1 MGLGDVGLGDVGLG
15 DVGTRGRDKQ
25 TIPDICAEFGE
36 YNFRW
41 SRESYYMLESLLVGN
56 SGNGIVSTQG
66 ALKLLKKIESQS
78 PRPRPTLSHSLNE
91 LWINFF
97 PFFREKVQPS
107 KGTVEVLYCN

>member
-1 MGLGDVGLGDVGLG
+1 MGLG

-25 TIPDICAEFGE
+25 TIPDICAEFVE

-41 SRESYYMLESLLVGN
+41 SRESYYMLEILLVGN
-56 SGNGIVSTQG
+56 SGNRIVSTQG

-97 PFFREKVQPS
+97 HFSEKKFNQAKVQLKCSIATNP
-107 KGTVEVLYCN
+107 LP